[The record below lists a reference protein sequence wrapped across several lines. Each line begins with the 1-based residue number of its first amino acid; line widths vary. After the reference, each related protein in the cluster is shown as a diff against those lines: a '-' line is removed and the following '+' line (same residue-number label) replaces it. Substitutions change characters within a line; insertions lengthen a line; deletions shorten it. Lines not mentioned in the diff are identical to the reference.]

1 MIVEK
6 ATVIGV
12 EEGWLTVET
21 IQQSTCGS
29 CSAQKGC
36 GQGVLAKYLSHR
48 SFFKLNLEEFQRKE
62 FKVGDVVELGIDEL
76 ALVRASVWLY
86 ILPLVGL
93 LLGVYLG
100 ALVSE
105 GMSILGALLGLLF
118 AAYLSSYHA
127 RQVKYSP
134 EYAPVLIEGAAST
147 PVSKASAIRFVS
159 AENPVEHSSF
169 EA

>member
-118 AAYLSSYHA
+118 LWAYPYAYANYLKN
-127 RQVKYSP
+127 VKIYDP
-134 EYAPVLIEGAAST
+134 IHEQL
-147 PVSKASAIRFVS
+147 
-159 AENPVEHSSF
+159 
-169 EA
+169 